1 MLLAGPGDPAR
12 AAMLKSVCGMS
23 ESDFGKFISQKASQG
38 GSGAPKILPSTA
50 VVVKVAGLTPGGI
63 GIVAAGDVTD
73 SVKVLTVE

>member
-1 MLLAGPGDPAR
+1 
-12 AAMLKSVCGMS
+12 MS
-23 ESDFGKFISQKASQG
+23 ESDFGKFISQKAFQG